1 MSYIS
6 LGFSGLVVF
15 DRLGTWTLPVITMY
29 FYVFEQFRSP
39 RSFGALQ
46 ALEFDCI
53 YLDFNWITSLHLL
66 GTVHLIPTR
75 TRGIC
80 HGFNSKVTNTR
91 GKTPLPTK
99 TE

>member
-6 LGFSGLVVF
+6 LGFPVLVVF
-15 DRLGTWTLPVITMY
+15 DRLGTWALPVITMY

-66 GTVHLIPTR
+66 GTPYSDTHAWHLSWVQFKSYKHAR
-75 TRGIC
+75 
-80 HGFNSKVTNTR
+80 
-91 GKTPLPTK
+91 LPTK